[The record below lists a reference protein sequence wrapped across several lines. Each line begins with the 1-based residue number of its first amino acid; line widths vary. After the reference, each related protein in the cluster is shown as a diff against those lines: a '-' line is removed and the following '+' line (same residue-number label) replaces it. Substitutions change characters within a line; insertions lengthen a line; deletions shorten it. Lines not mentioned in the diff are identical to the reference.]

1 VAPILGGDLFLT
13 PEKGKN
19 KLRISFIGEVIM
31 KVISLAEVRD
41 RVKDLVQEANFVL
54 QDDVRAVIESM
65 EKLEE
70 SPAGLEVFRQLRENA
85 IIAREEKLGICQDT
99 GLAVFLVE
107 IGEEVQLKKDDGL
120 TSLKEAINEGTRRG
134 YAEGYLR
141 KSVVE
146 DPIRRKNTGDNTPAF
161 IHWEL
166 VPGEKFKVTF
176 IAKGGGAEN
185 MSAIRMFAPAA
196 GLEGIEDFVVE
207 TVDKAGSNPC
217 PPIIVGVGIGGN
229 FEYVAWLAKKALLR
243 RPLGSHNPDPFYA
256 DLEKR
261 LLERINKLGIGPQ
274 GMGGRVT
281 ALAVHV
287 EVFPCHI
294 ASMPAAVNIECHAH
308 RVLSFEL

>member
-1 VAPILGGDLFLT
+1 
-13 PEKGKN
+13 
-19 KLRISFIGEVIM
+19 M
-31 KVISLAEVRD
+31 KVVKLTEVRD
-41 RVKDLVQEANFVL
+41 KVKNMVQEANFELQEDVL
-54 QDDVRAVIESM
+54 QVIKEMAS
-65 EKLEE
+65 KEE
-70 SPAGLEVFRQLRENA
+70 SPAGKDVFNQMFENA
-85 IIAREEKLGICQDT
+85 RIAREEKLGLCQDT
-99 GLAVFLVE
+99 GLAVFAVE
-107 IGEEVQLKKDDGL
+107 LGEDVRFDKADGL
-120 TSLKEAINEGTRRG
+120 GSLREAITEGTRLG

-146 DPIRRKNTGDNTPAF
+146 DPIRRKNTGTNTPAY

-166 VPGEKFKVTF
+166 VPGDVFKVTF

-196 GLEGIEDFVVE
+196 GREGIEDFVVE
-207 TVDKAGSNPC
+207 TADRGGSNPC

-229 FEYVAWLAKKALLR
+229 FENVAWLAKKALLR

-256 DLEKR
+256 DMEKR

-287 EVFPCHI
+287 EAFPCHI

-308 RVLSFEL
+308 RVLQFEL

>member
-1 VAPILGGDLFLT
+1 
-13 PEKGKN
+13 
-19 KLRISFIGEVIM
+19 M
-31 KVISLAEVRD
+31 KIISLAEVRD

>member
-1 VAPILGGDLFLT
+1 
-13 PEKGKN
+13 
-19 KLRISFIGEVIM
+19 M
-31 KVISLAEVRD
+31 KIISLAEVRD
-41 RVKDLVQEANFVL
+41 RVKNLVQEANFVL

-146 DPIRRKNTGDNTPAF
+146 DPIRRKNTGDNTPAY

-166 VPGEKFKVTF
+166 VPGEVFKVTF

-217 PPIIVGVGIGGN
+217 PPIIVGVGVGGN
-229 FEYVAWLAKKALLR
+229 FEFVAWLAKKALLR

-256 DLEKR
+256 DMEKR

-287 EVFPCHI
+287 EAFPCHI